1 MAIKGLAQA
10 MKNLD
15 AINRLAVPRAAAT
28 TLNRVA
34 ESIIAKTASS
44 VAREL
49 VVPRRLIRERIR
61 LQRASADRV
70 YAKVIINTGNLPAIK
85 LGTASVRLS
94 RRKRRKKGERPV
106 TKGGGSVLI
115 VGKKRFPNAFITRLE
130 NGRWHVMQ
138 RMPWAPSS
146 TGVDRK
152 GRPARY
158 RLPIEVVKIPTVK
171 PLTETFERERDRMYR
186 EKLPEQMMKAMAYQL
201 RLVMKRKR

>member
-15 AINRLAVPRAAAT
+15 VLDRRAVPRTAAT
-28 TLNRVA
+28 TINRVA

-49 VVPRRLIRERIR
+49 AVPRRLIRERIR
-61 LQRASADRV
+61 LSRASSGRV

-85 LGTASVRLS
+85 LGEARVRLS
-94 RRKRRKKGERPV
+94 RSKRRKKGQRSPM
-106 TKGGGSVLI
+106 KGGGSVLI

-138 RMPWAPSS
+138 RMPWASSS

-158 RLPIEVVKIPTVK
+158 RLPIEAVKIPTAGA
-171 PLTETFERERDRMYR
+171 LAETFERERERMYR
-186 EKLPEQMMKAMAYQL
+186 DKLPEQLMKAMTHQL
-201 RLVMKRKR
+201 RQVLKRK